1 MILEISICAFLAGS
15 LVLALIRGL
24 QAFTQRGAGPAP
36 GHHTR
41 LADEVRLQHHN
52 YLRRQKAF
60 TVQEAEVWITCVQ
73 KLQALGAPK
82 HTSSRR

>member
-1 MILEISICAFLAGS
+1 MILEIGICAFLAGS
-15 LVLALIRGL
+15 LVIALIRGL
-24 QAFTQRGAGPAP
+24 QAFTRRGAGPAT
-36 GHHTR
+36 GHRTR
-41 LADEVRLQHHN
+41 LADEERIRHHN

-73 KLQALGAPK
+73 KLQALGPPK